1 MNYYNKHH
9 NKNAVMFLLLI
20 ALGCFAACGMA
31 EPKDSQV
38 CATEMTEYGEITT
51 CEPADYNPPEAQ

>member
-1 MNYYNKHH
+1 
-9 NKNAVMFLLLI
+9 MFLLLI